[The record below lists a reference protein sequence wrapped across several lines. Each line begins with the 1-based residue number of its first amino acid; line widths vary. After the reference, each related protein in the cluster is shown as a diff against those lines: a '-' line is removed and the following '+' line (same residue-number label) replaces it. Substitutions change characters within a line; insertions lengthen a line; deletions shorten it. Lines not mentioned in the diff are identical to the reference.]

1 MLCRDFAQPGALP
14 VGLAEAEV
22 PIARVHNR
30 PVLLAPSVLSADF
43 VRLGDQARAAETA
56 GADWLQIDVM
66 DGVFVPNIS
75 VGLPVVAAL
84 RRSVGLTLDC
94 HLMITQPERYLD
106 DFVKAGANHITV
118 HVEATTHLH
127 SAVQQIRRLGASA
140 GVALNPAT
148 PLVVLE
154 EILPYLDLVL
164 IMSVNPGFGGQEYIA
179 TSTDKIARLRQ
190 WLDQKGL
197 GHIHIQVDGGVSPK
211 NAAEIAGAG
220 ATNLV
225 AGSAIFNE
233 KQTVDESI
241 ASFRAALASQ

>member
-1 MLCRDFAQPGALP
+1 MP
-14 VGLAEAEV
+14 VGFPEAAV
-22 PIARVHNR
+22 PIAHVDSR
-30 PVLLAPSVLSADF
+30 PILLAPSVLSADF
-43 VRLGDQARAAETA
+43 ARLGEQARAAEAA

-66 DGVFVPNIS
+66 DGGFVPNIS
-75 VGLPVVAAL
+75 VGLPIVAAL

-94 HLMITQPERYLD
+94 HLMITQPERYVA

-127 SAVQQIRRLGASA
+127 STIQQIKRLGASA

-148 PLVVLE
+148 PLVALE

-179 TSTDKIARLRQ
+179 TSTGKIARLRQ
-190 WLDQKGL
+190 WFDQKGL
-197 GHIHIQVDGGVSPK
+197 GQIHIQVDGGVSAK
-211 NAAEIAGAG
+211 NAAEVAGAG

-233 KQTVDESI
+233 KQTVAETIDG
-241 ASFRAALASQ
+241 FRAALASQ